1 MNSLSTTYPQL
12 IPILAVVIALLNSI
26 GLWAVYLT
34 LKNKYLQDFPGRSK
48 ITALEIEVSDF
59 NGTVA
64 DLIDRFNRFQKK
76 ENMRAVRLDQAQQ
89 QDVLAQAREIA
100 AQAAP
105 DEASGLRSDK
115 LDLYR
120 KRGH

>member
-1 MNSLSTTYPQL
+1 MSTAYPQL
-12 IPILAVVIALLNSI
+12 INMLPTVLLVLNTL
-26 GLWAVYLT
+26 GLLGLYFYF
-34 LKNKYLQDFPGRSK
+34 KNKYLKDFPGRSK

-76 ENMRAVRLDQAQQ
+76 ENMRAVRLDQAAEK
-89 QDVLAQAREIA
+89 DVLAQAQEIV
-100 AQAAP
+100 AQGAP
-105 DEASGLRSDK
+105 QEAEGATSSK
-115 LDLYR
+115 VDLYR

>member
-1 MNSLSTTYPQL
+1 MPNLYTAYPQL
-12 IPILAVVIALLNSI
+12 IPILAITLTLLNSI
-26 GLWAVYLT
+26 GLWAVYKALQ
-34 LKNKYLQDFPGRSK
+34 NKYLRDFPGRSK
-48 ITALEIEVSDF
+48 ITELEIEVSDF

-76 ENMRAVRLDQAQQ
+76 ENMRAVRLEQAQQ

-100 AQAAP
+100 AQADAQ
-105 DEASGLRSDK
+105 EASGPVNSK
-115 LDLYR
+115 LELYR

>member
-1 MNSLSTTYPQL
+1 MPNLYTAYPQL
-12 IPILAVVIALLNSI
+12 IPILAITLTLLNSI
-26 GLWAVYLT
+26 GLWAVYKALQ
-34 LKNKYLQDFPGRSK
+34 NKYLRDFPGRSK
-48 ITALEIEVSDF
+48 ITELEIEVSDF

-76 ENMRAVRLDQAQQ
+76 ENMRAVRLEQAQQ

-100 AQAAP
+100 AQADAQ
-105 DEASGLRSDK
+105 EASGPTTSK